1 MKLSH
6 LRLNPG
12 VGLES
17 LMRHWIFAAAAMA
30 LAGCATP
37 AAPKPTASA
46 APEVPAI
53 AGLTA
58 AQAAMLTDF
67 PRAPQTPALPQTALR
82 TIVLASCSNEDTWDR
97 PLTIFDKMSAR
108 KADLAILMGD
118 NVYGSATPEDPLL
131 SDLRAAYWAQARRR
145 PFTNLVSGTPTLAV
159 WDDHDFGINDGGGE
173 TFPQR
178 KLAQEMFDRFWRI
191 GPEDPRSHPD
201 GLFGSWIV
209 GPAGQRVQIITLDTR
224 YWRSPLKPTD
234 QRDAPGKERYI
245 ADSDPARTMLGA
257 TQWAWL
263 AQELKKPAELR
274 LIVSSTQVV
283 AEGHGWEKWGNFPL
297 EKKKLYDMI
306 RESGAKGVMVVSGDR
321 HYSMIARELPEAVGY
336 PLYDFTA
343 SSVNMPW
350 SLHPKDEAIP
360 ERVGPSVFAVNYG
373 ALAIDW
379 TARTVTMEI
388 RDKDD
393 KLVHTQVVPFAEIN
407 AG

>member
-1 MKLSH
+1 
-6 LRLNPG
+6 
-12 VGLES
+12 
-17 LMRHWIFAAAAMA
+17 MRHWIFAAAAIG
-30 LAGCATP
+30 LASCATP
-37 AAPKPTASA
+37 TATAPPAPAQTAPAAS
-46 APEVPAI
+46 AI

-82 TIVLASCSNEDTWDR
+82 TIVIASCSNEDTFDR
-97 PLTIFDKMSAR
+97 PLTIFERMSAR

-173 TFPQR
+173 TFANRQ
-178 KLAQEMFDRFWRI
+178 LAQEMFDRFWRI
-191 GPEDPRSHPD
+191 GADDPRGHPH
-201 GLFGSWIV
+201 GVYGSWVV
-209 GPAGQRVQIITLDTR
+209 GPVGQRVQVITLDTR
-224 YWRSPLKPTD
+224 YWRSPLKATD
-234 QRDAPGKERYI
+234 QRDAPGKERYV

-257 TQWAWL
+257 LQWAWL

-297 EKKKLYDMI
+297 EKKKLYDTI
-306 RESGAKGVMVVSGDR
+306 RDAGAAGVVVLSGDR
-321 HYSMIARELPEAVGY
+321 HYSMIAREKPEAVGY

-350 SLHPKDEAIP
+350 SLNQKDEAIP
-360 ERVGPSVFAVNYG
+360 ERISPSVFAVNYG
-373 ALAIDW
+373 GLAIDW
-379 TARTVTMEI
+379 AARTLTLEI

-393 KLVHTQVVPFAEIN
+393 KLVHSQIVPFAEIK
-407 AG
+407 AGEPR

>member
-1 MKLSH
+1 
-6 LRLNPG
+6 
-12 VGLES
+12 
-17 LMRHWIFAAAAMA
+17 MRHWIFAAAAIA
-30 LAGCATP
+30 LASCATP
-37 AAPKPTASA
+37 AGQSAPNASA
-46 APEVPAI
+46 PSAPAPAGAVI

-58 AQAAMLTDF
+58 TQSAMLTDF

-82 TIVLASCSNEDTWDR
+82 TIVLASCSNEDTFDR
-97 PLTIFDKMSAR
+97 PQTIFDRMAAR

-118 NVYGSATPEDPLL
+118 NVYGSATPDDPLL

-173 TFPQR
+173 TFAQR
-178 KLAQEMFDRFWRI
+178 QLAQEMFDRFWRV
-191 GPEDPRSHPD
+191 GPDDPRSHPE
-201 GLFGSWIV
+201 GVYGSWVI
-209 GPAGQRVQIITLDTR
+209 GPAGQRVQVIMLDTR

-257 TQWAWL
+257 AQWTWL

-274 LIVSSTQVV
+274 VLVSSTQVV

-297 EKKKLYDMI
+297 EKKKLYDTI
-306 RESGAKGVMVVSGDR
+306 RATGANGVLIVSGDR
-321 HYSMIARELPEAVGY
+321 HYSMIAREPAAAVGY

-350 SLHPKDEAIP
+350 SLNPKDEAIP
-360 ERVGPSVFAVNYG
+360 ERISPSIFAVNYG
-373 ALAIDW
+373 GLAIDW

-388 RDKDD
+388 RDRDD
-393 KLVHTQVVPFAEIN
+393 KIVHSQAVPFAEIK
-407 AG
+407 AD